1 MKKIL
6 LGAFILFAV
15 TLLNAQNISVTSLMG
30 TPVDTILQ
38 RHLQGDGVLISG
50 FGHDVFDPSQ
60 AGKFNNVLGNVT
72 YPQIGRFKRNGCP
85 TFPFD
90 SGLVMTTGNVS
101 LAVGPN
107 SQSSASSAVTGYYTE
122 TALSGLASGT
132 INGSASLEFDFI
144 AMADTFSFNYVFAS
158 EEYPEYACSSFNDV
172 FAFFLTGVDP
182 VTLTTTT
189 KNVAIVPN
197 TITASNPNGV
207 YVAINS
213 INSGPGTSG
222 SSGNCIPPGSS
233 APYSQYYVNNPS
245 GSSGIQ
251 YDGRTT
257 ALSAQAVIF
266 SCQTYHMK
274 LCIANVGDNA
284 YDSGVFIEE
293 GSFYSPH
300 VRVEAEWDTE
310 EGGDTLIQN
319 CRNVDLTFKL
329 DRPSL
334 TSTTSFIIET
344 TGNAILGTD
353 YSITKEN
360 GDPITLEDNS
370 FFFPE
375 GDTLVLVHVRM
386 LPTAQFN
393 NTNQVKE
400 ATIYV
405 ITQGCTGYGNLM
417 DYMIKH
423 DTIVLHFR
431 ANDSIRLRDTA
442 FTRCNQ
448 LDYIAVEQVR
458 GTEPTF
464 FEWIPATGIDN
475 PNGSASPCN
484 ITQNASYQVI
494 AHDQWSCM
502 ADTASVLVT
511 IVPKPEFDITYT
523 PDHGC
528 QPLPVTW
535 QVQYTPSYA
544 SLLWNIHNDSTY
556 SYIDSAATLHTSLP
570 DEGYYSVSL
579 IVSSAPGC
587 SDSLTLDN
595 IIHVSGFPHADFYYG
610 PDEPENGQEV
620 FFYNLSTGDNIT
632 NYVWNFGDGHSSYL
646 EEPSHVYHLQE
657 SDLMTVHLTITNSD
671 GCSDDTLQVIPVED
685 NFAFF
690 VPSGFTPNTDGKN
703 EVFLP
708 RVKDVV
714 NYELLI
720 FSRTGEIVFHTTNP
734 EEGWDGTFKGAPA
747 PEGVYLWK
755 IKYAR
760 IGTPD
765 EMMSKTGTVTLI
777 R

>member
-158 EEYPEYACSSFNDV
+158 EEYPEYAFSSFNDV

-257 ALSAQAVIF
+257 ALSAQSVIF

-300 VRVEAEWDTE
+300 VRVEQEWETE
-310 EGGDTLIQN
+310 EGGDTLLQN

-375 GDTLVLVHVRM
+375 GDTLQLVHVKM
-386 LPTAQFN
+386 LPSAQFN
-393 NTNQVKE
+393 DPNQVKE
-400 ATIYV
+400 VTLYV

-423 DTIVLHFR
+423 DTITLHFR
-431 ANDSIRLRDTA
+431 ANDSIRLRDTL

-448 LDYIAVEQVR
+448 LDYIEVEQVQ
-458 GTEPTF
+458 GTENAI
-464 FEWIPATGIDN
+464 FEWIPATGIAN
-475 PNGSASPCN
+475 PDESASTCN

-494 AHDQWSCM
+494 AHDQWNCM

-595 IIHVSGFPHADFYYG
+595 IIHVSGFPHTDFYYG

-708 RVKDVV
+708 KVKDVV

-765 EMMSKTGTVTLI
+765 EMLSKMGTVTLI

>member
-158 EEYPEYACSSFNDV
+158 EEYPEYAFSSFNDV

-257 ALSAQAVIF
+257 ALSAQSVIF

-300 VRVEAEWDTE
+300 VRVEQEWETE
-310 EGGDTLIQN
+310 EGGDTLLQN

-375 GDTLVLVHVRM
+375 GDTLQLVHVKM
-386 LPTAQFN
+386 LPSAQFN
-393 NTNQVKE
+393 DPNQVKE
-400 ATIYV
+400 VTLYV

-423 DTIVLHFR
+423 DTITLHFR
-431 ANDSIRLRDTA
+431 ANDSIRLRDTL

-448 LDYIAVEQVR
+448 LDYIEVEQVQ
-458 GTEPTF
+458 GTENAI
-464 FEWIPATGIDN
+464 FEWIPATGIAN
-475 PNGSASPCN
+475 PDESASTCN

-494 AHDQWSCM
+494 AHDQWNCM

-708 RVKDVV
+708 KVKDVV

-765 EMMSKTGTVTLI
+765 EMLSKMGTVTLI